1 MSLPRSRNNLIT
13 VRLLEEEH
21 QRLKNACE
29 SGGARSISDFVREI
43 IVQRVTSSRSP
54 GTAHL
59 AGDLETIAVKLEE
72 LDTALKDLSE
82 RILDVLG
89 RSERKEEPKW
99 KAS

>member
-1 MSLPRSRNNLIT
+1 
-13 VRLLEEEH
+13 
-21 QRLKNACE
+21 
-29 SGGARSISDFVREI
+29 
-43 IVQRVTSSRSP
+43 
-54 GTAHL
+54 
-59 AGDLETIAVKLEE
+59 LETIAVKLEE